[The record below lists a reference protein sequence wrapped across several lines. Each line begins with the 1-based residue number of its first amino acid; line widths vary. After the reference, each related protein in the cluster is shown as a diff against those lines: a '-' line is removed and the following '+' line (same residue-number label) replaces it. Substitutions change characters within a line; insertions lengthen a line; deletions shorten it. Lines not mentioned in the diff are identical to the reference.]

1 MPTATAELSPW
12 IRFDKTSQTHFENE
26 VVAGVKANAQARTL
40 QTNPESA
47 FEFGRQADSMELPV
61 AQWFRAVQHK
71 IAASTIPSGY
81 EPGDTGSWLSQQV
94 AAAALPFLAKS
105 SYEFELAPYL
115 YSSPSGELVAEFE
128 VGQGTTTFI
137 ISPDSVT
144 AFSVIEGKPVFK
156 KRALRYWSPN
166 QIRIWR
172 EKISA
177 RPSGKKHGPM
187 GS

>member
-1 MPTATAELSPW
+1 MPATAEFSPW

-26 VVAGVKANAQARTL
+26 AAAEIETNAEALTA

-47 FEFGRQADSMELPV
+47 FELGWQADRLEMPV
-61 AQWFRAVQHK
+61 AQWFRAVQQK
-71 IAASTIPSGY
+71 IAASTVPSGY
-81 EPGDTGSWLSQQV
+81 VPEDAGSWLSQQV
-94 AAAALPFLAKS
+94 AAAALTFLAKS

-115 YSSPSGELVAEFE
+115 YRSPSGELVAEFE
-128 VGQGTTTFI
+128 EGQGRTTFI

-156 KRALRYWSPN
+156 KRPLRHWSTN
-166 QIRIWR
+166 QLRIWR

-177 RPSGKKHGPM
+177 RPSGKKHGPV